1 VYLSVNCEHK
11 RAPNLCATV
20 PNRAEAVK
28 KTAPAKLKNDAIPPA
43 AASSIGMLVPSEA
56 GLLREWTRE
65 QEPGSLPER
74 LPSSM
79 FIGMVYR
86 MRTSFHTDG
95 VRKSPP
101 DTGPYNRWLCSVKG
115 GVE

>member
-1 VYLSVNCEHK
+1 LSVNCEHK
-11 RAPNLCATV
+11 RAPNLCASV

-43 AASSIGMLVPSEA
+43 AASSIGMLVPGKA

-65 QEPGSLPER
+65 REPARLPER
-74 LPSSM
+74 VPSSV
-79 FIGMVYR
+79 FIGMVHR
-86 MRTSFHTDG
+86 KRISFHTER
-95 VRKSPP
+95 VRKRSP
-101 DTGPYNRWLCSVKG
+101 DSGPHNRWLCSVRG

>member
-1 VYLSVNCEHK
+1 VREDPESRRSRHE
-11 RAPNLCATV
+11 
-20 PNRAEAVK
+20 
-28 KTAPAKLKNDAIPPA
+28 TAPAKLKNDAIPPA

-65 QEPGSLPER
+65 QEPGRLPER

-86 MRTSFHTDG
+86 MRISFHTDG

-101 DTGPYNRWLCSVKG
+101 DTGPRNRWLCSVRG